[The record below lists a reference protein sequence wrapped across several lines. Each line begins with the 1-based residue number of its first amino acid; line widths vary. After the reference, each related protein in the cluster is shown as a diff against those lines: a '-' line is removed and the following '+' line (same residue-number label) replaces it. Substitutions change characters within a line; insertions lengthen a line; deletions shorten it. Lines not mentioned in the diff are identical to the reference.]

1 MKIYQLFVITIG
13 NTKVKEKIVFRIE
26 SPVIQYN
33 QQSYNSF
40 CLSNLAPDFHS
51 IGDKMATT
59 DLANHIEE
67 QLTLQKNMFIN
78 IFDFNNDIMKKNCV
92 TKINS
97 A

>member
-1 MKIYQLFVITIG
+1 MFHP
-13 NTKVKEKIVFRIE
+13 EA
-26 SPVIQYN
+26 PVIKYHQKL
-33 QQSYNSF
+33 SNSC
-40 CLSNLAPDFHS
+40 CLSILAPAFHS